1 MHLDLQLLPLKQSRG
16 AALGIKN
23 KNPYLFFE
31 HTHLESLLAF
41 FLVTESA
48 QKLKP

>member
-1 MHLDLQLLPLKQSRG
+1 MHLDLQLLKQSRG

-23 KNPYLFFE
+23 KTPYLFFE